1 MADTK
6 NSSDKDTKETEAA
19 FEAFNF
25 DFDPGIDI
33 FGNDFGEGPGGEEPT
48 SMDDVPGADP
58 GVFLPNTEG
67 RTEFL
72 PPDPDRVPVI
82 EQAVKQDTEEYAA
95 RPAIDRTKELFSYMY
110 PHRMALFAL
119 LDEARE
125 PRSHEDMEKRVAE
138 IQAHKFSV
146 YTTANLCTM
155 LETAGALET
164 CAEDGGPISQE
175 KPQPKI
181 VVIDGIKY
189 YEPTNP
195 PKVYWKT
202 TEAGLEMLALDD
214 PEERLERQ
222 FDMDKDYLSF
232 YKQVLLMCSDEDGA
246 TVSEM
251 SAAIDKDPLISQ
263 PQRKYFVQHFIEA
276 LERCEALSWDG
287 KIWRTRELGAKAL
300 EGPLADVD
308 VSRFAE
314 AVKGASGVETET
326 QGINW

>member
-1 MADTK
+1 MADPK
-6 NSSDKDTKETEAA
+6 NLDDKDPKDVEAA
-19 FEAFNF
+19 FDALNFDF

-33 FGNDFGEGPGGEEPT
+33 FGNDLGNEDEPT

-82 EQAVKQDTEEYAA
+82 EQAVKQDTPEYAA
-95 RPAIDRTKELFSYMY
+95 RPAIERTKELFSYMY
-110 PHRMALFAL
+110 PHRMALFAV
-119 LDEARE
+119 LDAAKE
-125 PRSHEDMEKRVAE
+125 PCSHEDMDKRVDE
-138 IQAHKFSV
+138 IQSHKFSV
-146 YTTANLCTM
+146 YTAANLCTM

-164 CAEDGGPISQE
+164 CAEDGGPLSHE

-181 VVIDGIKY
+181 VVIDGVEY
-189 YEPTNP
+189 YEPTTP

-202 TEAGLEMLALDD
+202 TEAGIEMLALDN

-232 YKQVLLMCSDEDGA
+232 YKQVLLMCAGEDGA

-251 SAAIDKDPLISQ
+251 SGAMDKDPLISQ

-287 KIWRTRELGAKAL
+287 HIWRTRELGTRAL
-300 EGPLADVD
+300 EGPLAEVD
-308 VSRFAE
+308 VSRFANVTPAE
-314 AVKGASGVETET
+314 ASVTAET